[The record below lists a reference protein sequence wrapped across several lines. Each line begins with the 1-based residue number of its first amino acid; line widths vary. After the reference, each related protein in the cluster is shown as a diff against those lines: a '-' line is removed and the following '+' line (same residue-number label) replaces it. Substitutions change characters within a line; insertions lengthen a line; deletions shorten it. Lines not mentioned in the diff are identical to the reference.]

1 MNKPTILH
9 QLLDVLADR
18 KAKRPAGSYTVQL
31 FDGGVQAI
39 AAKISEETQEFIKAA
54 RLDGNETKAVVHEAV
69 DLLYHMLVMLA
80 YKDVSLEQ
88 VEDELKR
95 RFGTSG
101 LEEKASR

>member
-9 QLLDVLADR
+9 QLLAVLEDR
-18 KAKRPAGSYTVQL
+18 KARRPAGSYSVQL

-39 AAKISEETQEFIKAA
+39 AAKIAEETEELADADDNKA
-54 RLDGNETKAVVHEAV
+54 TVHEAA

-80 YKDVSLEQ
+80 YKGVSLEE
-88 VEDELKR
+88 VEDELQR

-101 LEEKASR
+101 LKEKASR